1 VIESLGCDFALT
13 NVFNPGEIL
22 HFMSSFCR
30 YASPS
35 LIRRLSTSE
44 MSRGVRRSLSACGG
58 EKKPLRI
65 IDSAKAALG
74 VVKSGDSVFVHG
86 AAATPLRLL
95 DGLVE
100 RAVDLRNV
108 QLYHMRTMGEATYAR
123 PEHADSFFTNC
134 LFVGANLRAAVIG
147 SRRLYDFMHDNSS
160 VLMLRVSDTNDPA
173 RIARNSNMCAINSCI
188 EMDLSGQVRF
198 CAECLRF
205 QCMLL
210 GLR

>member
-1 VIESLGCDFALT
+1 MFSDGMLDLIEAGVITNRQKAYCPNAVVSTFA
-13 NVFNPGEIL
+13 V
-22 HFMSSFCR
+22 
-30 YASPS
+30 
-35 LIRRLSTSE
+35 
-44 MSRGVRRSLSACGG
+44 
-58 EKKPLRI
+58 
-65 IDSAKAALG
+65 
-74 VVKSGDSVFVHG
+74 
-86 AAATPLRLL
+86 
-95 DGLVE
+95 
-100 RAVDLRNV
+100 
-108 QLYHMRTMGEATYAR
+108 
-123 PEHADSFFTNC
+123 
-134 LFVGANLRAAVIG
+134 G